1 MNHRGWGVNRA
12 FTEELDPDVFILQ
25 GWSSDQ
31 PLDSSMEVIAQM
43 KRVPPIFATDVF
55 DERLD
60 NFTNPHWK
68 SYFQSRRGHV
78 LLRVYPPPPQGTPQ
92 YEIFILNGERQVES
106 KFGPFDANPLFT

>member
-1 MNHRGWGVNRA
+1 
-12 FTEELDPDVFILQ
+12 
-25 GWSSDQ
+25 
-31 PLDSSMEVIAQM
+31 MEVIAQM

-68 SYFQSRRGHV
+68 SYFHSRRGHV